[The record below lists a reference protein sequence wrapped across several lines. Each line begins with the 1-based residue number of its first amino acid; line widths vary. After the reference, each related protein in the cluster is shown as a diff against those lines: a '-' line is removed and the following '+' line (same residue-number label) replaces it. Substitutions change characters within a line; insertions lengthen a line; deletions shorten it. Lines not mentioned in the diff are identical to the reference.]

1 MAANYWESTHHKN
14 WLFAKDEL
22 AARRRQLESD
32 NAEVVQMFTLP
43 ETRHL
48 YIFFNQREPTP
59 GLPSPPIS
67 CCSPG

>member
-32 NAEVVQMFTLP
+32 NAEVVHMFTLP

-48 YIFFNQREPTP
+48 YIFFNQREAAPV
-59 GLPSPPIS
+59 L
-67 CCSPG
+67 

>member
-14 WLFAKDEL
+14 WLFTKEEL

-48 YIFFNQREPTP
+48 YIFFNQRETPTL
-59 GLPSPPIS
+59 LPPCPSSPTTS
-67 CCSPG
+67 